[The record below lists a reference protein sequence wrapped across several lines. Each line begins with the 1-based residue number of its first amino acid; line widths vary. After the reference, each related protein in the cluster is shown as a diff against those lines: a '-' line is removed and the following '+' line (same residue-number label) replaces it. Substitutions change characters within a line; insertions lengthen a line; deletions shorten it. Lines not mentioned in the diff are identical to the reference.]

1 MYWAMGE
8 QLYLPKEIE
17 AAAMEQQESHR
28 ELSGKEGIIQDFLEK
43 PIPSN
48 WDSMALFDRRM
59 FWNGN
64 KQLPDGA
71 TLVPREKVCAVEIW
85 VECFNSDAKYMKRSD
100 STEINNILTGIK
112 GWRRNKSVRRF
123 GPYGTQKGFERM

>member
-1 MYWAMGE
+1 
-8 QLYLPKEIE
+8 
-17 AAAMEQQESHR
+17 
-28 ELSGKEGIIQDFLEK
+28 
-43 PIPSN
+43 
-48 WDSMALFDRRM
+48 M